1 MRRLR
6 SFRGIEVFPLQHELT
21 GGFLIFMNIHGAPIQ
36 VVFKL
41 PIWQWGTPPLLSY
54 RSIMTAKWFKV
65 VGDLSDVLFSGPKIH
80 RLSPCPS
87 LCASSAPS
95 TSPRAP
101 GRRQA
106 TSISSSASSGTSPE
120 PSPKV
125 PAAICQELEDT
136 MYWRKH
142 QDINDWIVFL
152 INYWNRD
159 IIYGEKDVE
168 VV

>member
-6 SFRGIEVFPLQHELT
+6 SFRGIEVFPLQHELK
-21 GGFLIFMNIHGAPIQ
+21 GGFLIFMNIHSAPIQ

-41 PIWQWGTPPLLSY
+41 PIGNGKHTHTLLSLSY

-65 VGDLSDVLFSGPKIH
+65 VGDVSDVLFSRPKIH

-106 TSISSSASSGTSPE
+106 TSVSSSASSGTPE

-142 QDINDWIVFL
+142 QDINDWIIWIVYSL
-152 INYWNRD
+152 LD
-159 IIYGEKDVE
+159 
-168 VV
+168 